1 MRKERREWDK
11 ERGGQE
17 GEEGT
22 RERGRERGGEGRGE
36 IEKDRLPQ
44 NSTSV
49 SRSVATGANNLPLT
63 WLRTNEL
70 TRKRKETRK
79 KERTKRSERTK

>member
-1 MRKERREWDK
+1 MR
-11 ERGGQE
+11 
-17 GEEGT
+17 
-22 RERGRERGGEGRGE
+22 E
-36 IEKDRLPQ
+36 IERDRFPQ

-49 SRSVATGANNLPLT
+49 ARSVATGANNLPLT

-79 KERTKRSERTK
+79 KERKKRNERTK